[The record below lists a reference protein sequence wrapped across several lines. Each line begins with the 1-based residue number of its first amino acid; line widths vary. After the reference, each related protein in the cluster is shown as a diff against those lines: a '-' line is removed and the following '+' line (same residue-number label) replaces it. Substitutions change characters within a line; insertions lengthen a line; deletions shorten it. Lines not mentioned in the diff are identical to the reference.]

1 MESIFSFL
9 LSYFSIILL
18 AKGKISKSISLFLSH
33 IVPKRCWPIRFQDFK
48 SNISLEQSDELVYFF
63 TCWYRKL
70 RVDRKILGW
79 LWTEVFATTLVTRWM
94 DEWTELIFCMLIYG
108 VKKAVLGMYMVKCG
122 CDLLGP
128 DTLKSAMSKNKS
140 MNWADFLHAGGD
152 VDNDMR
158 VDHSDVTVSARKWP

>member
-1 MESIFSFL
+1 MMESIFSFV

-18 AKGKISKSISLFLSH
+18 AKGKISKSIS
-33 IVPKRCWPIRFQDFK
+33 
-48 SNISLEQSDELVYFF
+48 ISLEQSDEIVYFF

-108 VKKAVLGMYMVKCG
+108 VKKSVLGMYMVKYG

-128 DTLKSAMSKNKS
+128 NTLKSAISQE
-140 MNWADFLHAGGD
+140 
-152 VDNDMR
+152 
-158 VDHSDVTVSARKWP
+158 